1 MQYFDTQHSLC
12 GWIRPIGFRRDA
24 APLIK
29 SITAS
34 CEVPFLDKLSRAKD
48 AMSGE
53 LYEVLRAELQAEFL
67 YDLMAA
73 RRTGTRAVP
82 ALSKALLIKD
92 SRGQ

>member
-1 MQYFDTQHSLC
+1 M
-12 GWIRPIGFRRDA
+12 GFFSFFTREKKEALDNG
-24 APLIK
+24 LNK
-29 SITAS
+29 TKQS
-34 CEVPFLDKLSRAKD
+34 FLDKLSRAKD

-73 RRTGTRAVP
+73 RRTGARAVP